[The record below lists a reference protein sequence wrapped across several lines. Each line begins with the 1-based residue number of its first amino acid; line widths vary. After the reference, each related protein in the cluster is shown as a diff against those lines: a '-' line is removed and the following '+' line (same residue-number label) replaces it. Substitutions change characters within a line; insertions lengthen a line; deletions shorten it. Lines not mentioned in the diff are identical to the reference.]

1 VRTIKFIDLFAGIG
15 GFREGLERNGFE
27 CAGWVEVDKF
37 KQQAYKAVHDTEGE
51 WHKDDIT
58 TIRAEELPKA
68 DIYTGGF
75 PCQSFSIAGNRG
87 GFEDTRG
94 TLFFEIARL
103 AKERKPKYLLLENV
117 GGLLSHDGGKTFGT
131 ILQTLW
137 DIGYDCQWQVLNS
150 KDFGVPQNRKRVFI
164 IGHLRGQS
172 RPKVF
177 PIRKVAKEVEIG
189 VIGTT
194 QNPEAEGTNDYKQ
207 PKQIMQVGNIVDD
220 SDINFK
226 NPQRGR
232 IYNSEGICPTL
243 NTVSGGGLQPKIV
256 VRACLTPSRINKR
269 QNGRRFKKD
278 REPSFT
284 LTKQDIHGVAIK
296 EATKKGYDIANYGDS
311 VNYQFPNSKTRRGR
325 VGKGVANTLETQNNQ
340 GVVTESYKIRK
351 LTPLETFR
359 LQGFPDE
366 WYHKCRAAG
375 ISDTQMYRAAGDA
388 VTVNVVQEIGRRLKT
403 GGLNE
408 SEEKVGMEA
417 GNAKG
422 S

>member
-1 VRTIKFIDLFAGIG
+1 
-15 GFREGLERNGFE
+15 
-27 CAGWVEVDKF
+27 
-37 KQQAYKAVHDTEGE
+37 
-51 WHKDDIT
+51 
-58 TIRAEELPKA
+58 
-68 DIYTGGF
+68 
-75 PCQSFSIAGNRG
+75 
-87 GFEDTRG
+87 
-94 TLFFEIARL
+94 
-103 AKERKPKYLLLENV
+103 
-117 GGLLSHDGGKTFGT
+117 
-131 ILQTLW
+131 
-137 DIGYDCQWQVLNS
+137 
-150 KDFGVPQNRKRVFI
+150 VPQNRKRVFI

-177 PIRKVAKEVEIG
+177 PFRKVAKEVEIG

-194 QNPEAEGTNDYKQ
+194 QNPEAEGTNSRHWVHDMEGAVGAVGASDYKQ

-232 IYNSEGICPTL
+232 IYNPEGICPTL

-269 QNGRRFKKD
+269 QNGRRFK
-278 REPSFT
+278 
-284 LTKQDIHGVAIK
+284 
-296 EATKKGYDIANYGDS
+296 NGD
-311 VNYQFPNSKTRRGR
+311 
-325 VGKGVANTLETQNNQ
+325 
-340 GVVTESYKIRK
+340 YKIRK
-351 LTPLETFR
+351 LTPLEFFR

-408 SEEKVGMEA
+408 SKEKVGRGAE
-417 GNAKG
+417 NAKG

>member
-1 VRTIKFIDLFAGIG
+1 MRTIKFIDLFAGIG

-103 AKERKPKYLLLENV
+103 AKERKPKYLLFENV
-117 GGLLSHDGGKTFGT
+117 RGLLSHDEGKTFAT
-131 ILQTLW
+131 ILKTLW
-137 DIGYDCQWQVLNS
+137 EIGYNAQWQVLNS
-150 KDFGVPQNRKRVFI
+150 KNFGVPQNRERIFI
-164 IGHLRGQS
+164 VGYLRGEP
-172 RPKVF
+172 RPKIF
-177 PIRKVAKEVEIG
+177 PFRKDSQKVNELQGQQNYTNTLTARYEANGTGSYVVEGKQYAQEIK
-189 VIGTT
+189 
-194 QNPEAEGTNDYKQ
+194 QLNNPTHSNDRVYCEK
-207 PKQIMQVGNIVDD
+207 
-220 SDINFK
+220 
-226 NPQRGR
+226 
-232 IYNSEGICPTL
+232 GISPTL
-243 NTVSGGGLQPKIV
+243 NTMQGGNRQPFI
-256 VRACLTPSRINKR
+256 
-269 QNGRRFKKD
+269 KKD
-278 REPSFT
+278 N
-284 LTKQDIHGVAIK
+284 G
-296 EATKKGYDIANYGDS
+296 
-311 VNYQFPNSKTRRGR
+311 
-325 VGKGVANTLETQNNQ
+325 
-340 GVVTESYKIRK
+340 IRK

-408 SEEKVGMEA
+408 SKEKVGRGAE
-417 GNAKG
+417 NAKG

>member
-1 VRTIKFIDLFAGIG
+1 MRTIKFIDLFAGIG

-194 QNPEAEGTNDYKQ
+194 QNPEAEGTNSRHLVHDMEGIVGAAGASDYKQ

-284 LTKQDIHGVAIK
+284 LTKQDIHG
-296 EATKKGYDIANYGDS
+296 IAVKNGD
-311 VNYQFPNSKTRRGR
+311 
-325 VGKGVANTLETQNNQ
+325 
-340 GVVTESYKIRK
+340 YKIRK
-351 LTPLETFR
+351 LTPLEYFR

-408 SEEKVGMEA
+408 SEEKVGSGAE
-417 GNAKG
+417 NAKR